1 MTHRE
6 RALPDRPTRRSGSNM
21 VTICASSVLFWR
33 RHLFGDVNVLRTECV
48 TDWVVGRLV
57 SGVSFSQN
65 PETIFVLGP
74 GAIGTAAHSVGQS
87 VGQGRSANC
96 PQKYRALESAAAH
109 SGGRVLRQSS
119 QLPPRHTETRQP
131 LRRLQHTALAGF
143 NGRAANCFPDIQRR
157 GSTGDGCSTQRWPG
171 STAEQPTDSQT

>member
-119 QLPPRHTETRQP
+119 QLPPRHYKSASALGTAAAHSVCRVQRQSSQLLPRHTETRQHWG
-131 LRRLQHTALAGF
+131 RLQHTALAGF
-143 NGRAANCFPDIQRR
+143 HSRAAN
-157 GSTGDGCSTQRWPG
+157 
-171 STAEQPTDSQT
+171 

>member
-1 MTHRE
+1 M
-6 RALPDRPTRRSGSNM
+6 
-21 VTICASSVLFWR
+21 
-33 RHLFGDVNVLRTECV
+33 

-87 VGQGRSANC
+87 VDQPTAPRNTE
-96 PQKYRALESAAAH
+96 PL
-109 SGGRVLRQSS
+109 S
-119 QLPPRHTETRQP
+119 Q
-131 LRRLQHTALAGF
+131 LQHTVGAGF
-143 NGRAANCFPDIQRR
+143 YDRAANCLPDIQRR

-171 STAEQPTDSQT
+171 STAEQPTDSQTYRAAAALETVTAHCGRVVVEQRAHLPPRHT